1 MKPIP
6 GAGLS
11 AKKRKFNSRISR
23 ACVVVECAFGR
34 VKGRWRSLLKHN
46 DMKIELMTTY
56 FTACCIVHNVCEVHQ
71 DNFEDQWLDEEAQ
84 VSCST
89 LTPASNIPNSA
100 TAVSIHHAFCD
111 HIDRH

>member
-56 FTACCIVHNVCEVHQ
+56 FTACCILHMYVRCIKTI
-71 DNFEDQWLDEEAQ
+71 LMIIGLMKRLK
-84 VSCST
+84 S
-89 LTPASNIPNSA
+89 
-100 TAVSIHHAFCD
+100 HAP
-111 HIDRH
+111 H